1 MREVA
6 KDWDA
11 SHIGDLSGNNAVV
24 TGANSGIG
32 FHTALELGRHGARVV
47 VACRNPERGQE
58 ALAKLRAEAPQAE
71 FTLEALDLSSLASVR
86 AFAERLNARG
96 EALDLLV
103 NNAGVMALPTREV
116 TTDGF
121 ERQLGTNHLGHFA
134 LTGQLVPLLAKSKAP
149 RVVTV
154 SSGVAYYGGVDLSDL
169 QLAKRYSP
177 FRAYIASKAANL
189 YFMRELGRRAP
200 WITSVAAHPGATY
213 SNLQKHTQ
221 GLGMGMM
228 MSIFAQQ
235 ADRGALPSLYA
246 ATCDVRSGEFYGP
259 RNRFHM
265 QGPPVEVR
273 LPKRILDDATAVALW
288 VASEELTSV
297 RYRLDESVRRTA

>member
-11 SHIGDLSGNNAVV
+11 SQIGDLSGKTAIV

-32 FHTALELGRHGARVV
+32 FHTALELGRRGARVI
-47 VACRNPERGQE
+47 VACRDPERGQE
-58 ALAKLRAEAPQAE
+58 ALAKLRAEVPAAE
-71 FTLEALDLSSLASVR
+71 FSLEALDLSSLSSIR
-86 AFAERLNARG
+86 AFAERMNAKG
-96 EALDLLV
+96 FTLDLLV
-103 NNAGVMALPTREV
+103 NNAGVMALPTREL
-116 TTDGF
+116 TSDGF

-134 LTGQLVPLLAKSKAP
+134 LTGLLIPALAKSKAP

-154 SSGVAYYGGVDLSDL
+154 SSGVAYFGGVDLSDL

-177 FRAYIASKAANL
+177 YRAYIASKAANL

-213 SNLQKHTQ
+213 TNLQKHMQ
-221 GLGMGMM
+221 GFAARMM
-228 MSIFAQQ
+228 MGLLAQQ
-235 ADRGALPSLYA
+235 PEGGALPSLYA
-246 ATCDVRSGEFYGP
+246 ATGEVRSGEFYGP
-259 RNRFHM
+259 RKRFHM
-265 QGPPVEVR
+265 QGSPVEVH

-288 VASEELTSV
+288 VASEELTQV